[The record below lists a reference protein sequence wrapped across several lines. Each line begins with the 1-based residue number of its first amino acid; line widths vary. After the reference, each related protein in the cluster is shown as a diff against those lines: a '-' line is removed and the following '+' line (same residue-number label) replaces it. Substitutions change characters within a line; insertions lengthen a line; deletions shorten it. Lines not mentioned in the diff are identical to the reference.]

1 VHQILSPAGGDDTL
15 LLSGSPRL
23 PDLAQAAHFVYRDAE
38 DYRIEYAAMKVPK
51 ELNRPPDSVAAH
63 ARGVTVLAGN
73 AEAVEDAAFLIA
85 AQLLAANATLRD
97 LRARSIVAL
106 GELERAGKEQV
117 KLAERRDLVA
127 RLGTELSRLQIEL
140 SLGVEENMNPLHLPE
155 VVLEHYQAS
164 LADSLG
170 LATGAEVTSR
180 MLDRLS
186 TALAATAGSVT
197 AIEQSRD
204 NGRRQRWALAV
215 GWLTTAAIP
224 LTLTLAFFGVN
235 TTEVHNGTRMLSL
248 HHGYAWFYGL
258 LAVLL
263 LISFVGF
270 LTLWALGA
278 RQTRRLE
285 ETSFNPPASVS
296 PSSGR

>member
-1 VHQILSPAGGDDTL
+1 V
-15 LLSGSPRL
+15 
-23 PDLAQAAHFVYRDAE
+23 
-38 DYRIEYAAMKVPK
+38 K
-51 ELNRPPDSVAAH
+51 
-63 ARGVTVLAGN
+63 
-73 AEAVEDAAFLIA
+73 
-85 AQLLAANATLRD
+85 LRHI
-97 LRARSIVAL
+97 RARSIVAL
-106 GELERAGKEQV
+106 GELERAGEQHI
-117 KLAERRDLVA
+117 KLADRRDLVA
-127 RLGTELSRLQIEL
+127 RLSTELSRLQIGL

-155 VVLEHYQAS
+155 VVMEHYRAS

-170 LATGAEVTSR
+170 LLTGADVTSR

-197 AIEQSRD
+197 AVEQSRD

-235 TTEVHNGTRMLSL
+235 TNEVKKDTRMLSL
-248 HHGYAWFYGL
+248 DHGYEWFYGV

-270 LTLWALGA
+270 VTLRVLGA
-278 RQTRRLE
+278 RQTHQLE
-285 ETSFNPPASVS
+285 QTSFNRPTKPGSVTAA
-296 PSSGR
+296 PSDP